1 MKLALLVL
9 AFMAF
14 DAWWWLR
21 LSGLLR
27 RLPGERLWRATL
39 AVFLAG
45 VLVYPIWLLLTLSG
59 ANRYH
64 HIMPQIVPATSYIW
78 HILIMPITVVVVGI
92 FLWARWI
99 RRHWRSAGR
108 RTRRAPESPVAPVEN
123 PAADAPPR
131 REVSRRQ
138 LLAAAAVTVPPLL
151 SVGLAET
158 SLVQLGKFRVTSMHL
173 AIPSWRRSAGQ
184 FTMAL
189 VADIHTGI
197 FTDDKMLADV
207 ARATN
212 ELRADIVLFLGDLI
226 NSSLRDLPAGIETIQ
241 KMDAPHGVYLIEGNH
256 DLFDDPAEF
265 REGVRAARLRL
276 LCDQTADLKV
286 NGFPVQLLGVQWGDS
301 QEALYESVR
310 AVAATRDPD
319 AFPILLA
326 HHPHAWDAAA
336 PLGLPLTLSGHTHG
350 GQIMLTKHIGGGP
363 LRFRY
368 WTGLYQRPGSS
379 LLVSN
384 GVGNWF
390 PLRVNAPAEI
400 IKLTIHSA

>member
-1 MKLALLVL
+1 MKMALFVL

-14 DAWWWLR
+14 DGWWWLR
-21 LSGLLR
+21 LNGLLR
-27 RLPGERLWRATL
+27 HLPGERAWRALL
-39 AVFLAG
+39 AAFLAA
-45 VLVYPIWLLLTLSG
+45 VLVYPVWLLVTYAG

-64 HIMPQIVPATSYIW
+64 HIMPEIVPASAYIW
-78 HILIMPITVVVVGI
+78 HLLTMPIAAVLVGT

-99 RRHWRSAGR
+99 VRRSRPLIRRLRRSRQTPA
-108 RTRRAPESPVAPVEN
+108 TAPPVATRTT
-123 PAADAPPR
+123 PPPSPR
-131 REVSRRQ
+131 GVSRRQ
-138 LLAAAAVTVPPLL
+138 FLAAAAVAGPPLAT
-151 SVGLAET
+151 VGLAQA
-158 SLVQLGKFRVTSMHL
+158 SLFQLGKFRVKPMHL
-173 AIPSWRRSAGQ
+173 AIPSWHPSAGP
-184 FTMAL
+184 FSIAV

-212 ELRADIVLFLGDLI
+212 ELRADVVCFLGDLI
-226 NSSLRDLPAGIETIQ
+226 NSSLRDLSAGIDTIR

-256 DLFDDPAEF
+256 DLFQNPQGF
-265 REGVRAARLRL
+265 RNGVRAAGLRL
-276 LCDQTADLKV
+276 LCDQSADLKV
-286 NGFPVQLLGVQWGDS
+286 NGFPVQLLGVEWGNT
-301 QEALYESVR
+301 QAALYDSVR
-310 AVAATRDPD
+310 AVAAARDPD

-379 LLVSN
+379 LIVSN

-400 IKLTIHSA
+400 IKL